1 MGITGTVVEDTG
13 RQEFLAGIGQDAIYI
28 ADEMKRYAAVCKAAD
43 KAIKARDD
51 FFMEKLRVPAFADR
65 VDRVRD
71 WAAAK
76 RDGDVL
82 TINGKKYTSVKEI
95 FKKEWGVSYEHV
107 RQCCEK
113 LKRLRGLVDGEC
125 DTPTQPT
132 TNPTATPTATV
143 TPTQPTTKPTAAP
156 TATPTTTP
164 TATGTSTTPAMELL
178 SVNGRDPKLT
188 MTMMVDSAFDFAV
201 SFTGQMTTEE
211 IDEFYV
217 KLLARLRDE
226 LARQNGQAPKKQG
239 SGDRK

>member
-13 RQEFLAGIGQDAIYI
+13 RQEFLAGICQDAIYI

-51 FFMEKLRVPAFADR
+51 FFMEKLRVQAFADR

-71 WAAAK
+71 WAAGK

-125 DTPTQPT
+125 EP
-132 TNPTATPTATV
+132 
-143 TPTQPTTKPTAAP
+143 PTQPTTKPTTAP
-156 TATPTTTP
+156 TTAPATAAETP
-164 TATGTSTTPAMELL
+164 GTPAMELL

-188 MTMMVDSAFDFAV
+188 MTAMVDSAFDFVV
-201 SFTGQMTTEE
+201 SFTPQMTADEV
-211 IDEFYV
+211 DEFFV
-217 KLLARLRDE
+217 KLLAKLGDE
-226 LARQNGQAPKKQG
+226 LARQNGQASKKRG
-239 SGDRK
+239 SGDKK

>member
-1 MGITGTVVEDTG
+1 MGITNTVVEDTG
-13 RQEFLAGIGQDAIYI
+13 RQEFLTGIGQDAIYI

-51 FFMEKLRVPAFADR
+51 FFMEKLRVQAFADR

-82 TINGKKYTSVKEI
+82 MINGKKYTSVKKI

-125 DTPTQPT
+125 DTTP
-132 TNPTATPTATV
+132 NATPDAT
-143 TPTQPTTKPTAAP
+143 TPE
-156 TATPTTTP
+156 TTP
-164 TATGTSTTPAMELL
+164 TAADTPTAVTPNATETPGTPEMEILPT
-178 SVNGRDPKLT
+178 NGRDPKFT
-188 MTMMVDSAFDFAV
+188 VDMRVNSAFDFVV
-201 SFTGQMTTEE
+201 SLTEQLTV
-211 IDEFYV
+211 DEKDFFYQ
-217 KLLARLRDE
+217 KLLARLGDE
-226 LARQNGQAPKKQG
+226 RSKQNGGQATPRGCGEKK
-239 SGDRK
+239 

>member
-1 MGITGTVVEDTG
+1 MGITNTIVEDTG
-13 RQEFLAGIGQDAIYI
+13 RQEFLTGIGQDAIYI

-51 FFMEKLRVPAFADR
+51 FFMEKLRVQAFADR

-132 TNPTATPTATV
+132 T
-143 TPTQPTTKPTAAP
+143 KPTAAP

-164 TATGTSTTPAMELL
+164 GTPNAKETPGTPEMETLST
-178 SVNGRDPKLT
+178 NGRDPKFT
-188 MTMMVDSAFDFAV
+188 VDMRVNSAFDFVV
-201 SFTGQMTTEE
+201 SLTEQLTV
-211 IDEFYV
+211 DEKDFFYQ
-217 KLLARLRDE
+217 KLLARLGDE
-226 LARQNGQAPKKQG
+226 RSKQNGGQATPRGCREKK
-239 SGDRK
+239 